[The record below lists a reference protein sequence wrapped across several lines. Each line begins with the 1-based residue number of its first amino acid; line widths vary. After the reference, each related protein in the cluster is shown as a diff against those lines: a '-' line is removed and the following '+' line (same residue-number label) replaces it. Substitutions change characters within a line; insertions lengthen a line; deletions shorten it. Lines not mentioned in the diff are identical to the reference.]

1 MYKSNFSNVREI
13 IQNGIKKYENNNAF
27 IVKDENKNHV
37 HITYKRFGEDIEKL
51 GRAFIK
57 MGLQNKKIAI
67 IGKNR
72 YEWALCYCTV
82 LYGVGIAVPLDKGL
96 PENEIENS
104 LIISEADV
112 IIFEEKSVEEIKN
125 IKNRKKTKVTTYIC
139 MDTGTEFTSLQEVL
153 EIGNKELKNKDN
165 NFNNLKI
172 DNDKTSII
180 VFTSGTTSMAK
191 AVELSQKNIASNVN
205 GMNEHETFLST
216 DVNMAFL
223 PFHHTFGST
232 ALVLFLGTG
241 TTTVFCDGLR
251 YVQKN
256 LKEYRVTIFFCVPL
270 IIEAMY
276 KKIMIEIEK
285 QGKLKL
291 VKFAKI
297 LSKILLKFKIDIR
310 RKLFKDIID
319 NLGGGIRVIINGA
332 AAIDPKISKEFNEFG
347 ILTIQGYG
355 LTETSPVLCAE
366 NENCLR
372 LGSIGKPLPNVEM
385 KIDDPDEEGIGEIIA
400 KGPNIMNGYYKN
412 KKQTEEVLQ
421 DGWFHTGDYG
431 RIDKDGYFFV
441 SGRKKN
447 VIVLKN
453 GKNIY
458 PEELEV
464 LIAKLQYVK
473 ENFVF
478 GAPKDDDLVITAKI
492 VYDKDY
498 MKSKYNTDSEDE
510 IKDIIW
516 NDIKKINK
524 ELCNYKHIKKLV
536 ISDEPMIKTTT
547 NKIKRNEEMKR
558 MDLN

>member
-67 IGKNR
+67 IGKNK

>member
-37 HITYKRFGEDIEKL
+37 HITYKRFGEDIEKF

-82 LYGVGIAVPLDKGL
+82 LYGVSIAVPLDKGL